1 MSIQPAAHIRENG
14 QNDEIIDVG
23 NLCPAAGKTQDSRL
37 KTQDSRLKTQD
48 SRLKTQDSRLKTQD
62 YGDKN
67 MVYPACPAG
76 LVLRS

>member
-37 KTQDSRLKTQD
+37 KTQD
-48 SRLKTQDSRLKTQD
+48 

>member
-48 SRLKTQDSRLKTQD
+48 

>member
-14 QNDEIIDVG
+14 QNDEIIGVG
-23 NLCPAAGKTQDSRL
+23 NLCPAAG
-37 KTQDSRLKTQD
+37 
-48 SRLKTQDSRLKTQD
+48 KTQD